1 MHMKYCYN
9 ISKFVHLIVNHISD
23 MKMPCRIINIYY
35 EVTLCPA
42 ARHLKL
48 KLSMPGSSK
57 I

>member
-48 KLSMPGSSK
+48 NL
-57 I
+57 